1 MACDTV
7 ALPKKEVQMFRRS
20 CPIIIL
26 AAAMAA
32 CLSPLASV
40 AIGGDLYRFDP
51 TISGQVVDYDTHRPM
66 AGVVVS
72 AVWFHNLI
80 RFSEAPQRQFDDY
93 YETLTDQ
100 QGNFKIP
107 GKGLRVFRKVDPPN
121 LSIFKAGYSVL
132 HLPSLVPGHS
142 RDLPSGEDM
151 TWIDGKA
158 VIRFRRKLPVTRKR
172 LLKSGAAVPLF
183 QMARD
188 GVPPEKTRLY
198 TEELEKEF
206 GADRKVTG
214 PDKLYFKEGGIF
226 SAGEAGE
233 KAAKPRSKE

>member
-1 MACDTV
+1 
-7 ALPKKEVQMFRRS
+7 MFRRS
-20 CPIIIL
+20 CPIVIL
-26 AAAMAA
+26 VAALAA

-40 AIGGDLYRFDP
+40 SISGELYRFNP
-51 TISGQVVDYDTHRPM
+51 PISGQVVDYDTHKPM

-72 AVWFHNLI
+72 AVWFHDLI

-107 GKGLRVFRKVDPPN
+107 GKGLSVFRKIDPPN

-132 HLPSLVPGHS
+132 HLPSVVSGHS
-142 RDLPSGEDM
+142 RELPSGEVI
-151 TWIDGKA
+151 TWIDGKV
-158 VIRFRRKLPVTRKR
+158 VIRFRKKLPATRKQ
-172 LLKSGAAVPLF
+172 LLKSRAAVPLF

-188 GVPPEKTRLY
+188 SVPPEKTRLY

-206 GADRKVTG
+206 GADRQITG
-214 PDKLYFKEGGIF
+214 PNKLYYEKGGIIF
-226 SAGEAGE
+226 PTGE
-233 KAAKPRSKE
+233 KKAGKQRPRE